1 MNINQIMKQAQKL
14 QQQMAEKQEK
24 MSLVEVIGQ
33 SGGGMIHIKLGG
45 DNAVKSINI
54 DASLINP
61 DDKEMLEDLLVA
73 AFNDARSKL
82 DQKMQDE
89 MSDITSGLPLPP
101 GLKFT

>member
-24 MSLVEVIGQ
+24 MSQVEVMGQ
-33 SGGGMIHIKLGG
+33 SGGGMIHVKLGG
-45 DNAVKSINI
+45 DNTVKSINI

-61 DDKEMLEDLLVA
+61 DDKEMLEDLIIA

-82 DQKMQDE
+82 DQKMQEE

>member
-24 MSLVEVIGQ
+24 MSLVEVTGQ
-33 SGGGMIHIKLGG
+33 SGGGMVHVKLGG
-45 DNAVKSINI
+45 DNIVKSVNI
-54 DASLINP
+54 DASLISP
-61 DDKEMLEDLLVA
+61 EDKEMLEDLIVA

-101 GLKFT
+101 GLKF